1 MENVARSFAFIVKFR
16 TDIRISCHKGRHT
29 TLFPRFRGRLCGNK
43 VEH

>member
-1 MENVARSFAFIVKFR
+1 MDYADRSSAFIVKLQ
-16 TDIRISCHKGRHT
+16 TDKRVSCHKGRHT